1 MAKESRVNSASEEQ
15 ENSKLLILWYA
26 IAAIVVAL
34 DLFTKMLASNSL
46 ALYERIN
53 VMAMFDITLRHNYG
67 AAFSFLAGA
76 GGWQV
81 WFFGLLAGAVSLVL
95 IVWIAKIG
103 TRKSLEVLGLA
114 LILGGAV
121 GNLYDRV
128 TLGYVVDFILVY
140 YNDAYQFPAFNVAD
154 SAITAGAG
162 ILILDAIK
170 KSIHEHRQKNQPS
183 SKSTDSLPH

>member
-1 MAKESRVNSASEEQ
+1 MNSASEEQ

>member
-1 MAKESRVNSASEEQ
+1 MNFADELKGP
-15 ENSKLLILWYA
+15 SKLLVLWYG

-34 DLFTKMLASNSL
+34 DLFTKMLASNNL
-46 ALYERIN
+46 AMYERIN
-53 VMAMFDITLRHNYG
+53 VMPMFDITLRHNYG

-81 WFFGLLAGAVSLVL
+81 WFFGVLAGAVSLAL

-103 TRKSLEVLGLA
+103 SRKSLEVLGLS
-114 LILGGAV
+114 LILGGAL

-140 YNDAYQFPAFNVAD
+140 YNESQFPAFNIAD
-154 SAITAGAG
+154 AAITAGAG
-162 ILILDAIK
+162 ILILDTVLKTIEEK
-170 KSIHEHRQKNQPS
+170 RQKENGATE
-183 SKSTDSLPH
+183 KEAR